1 MCMRKVVILIAF
13 ERSVCLSI
21 SCYYMRFLCVCLSLS
36 FCTCVCLFLRLSF
49 HLKCCAR
56 VRLYY
61 NRVPNSGETAEN
73 VLVKNDDNS
82 LILCLS
88 FAVVFASVA
97 IVSFTFSFPRGCSS
111 SRATSMEKTT
121 SFFNSSSS
129 RFSSSSG
136 VNGVFWAH
144 SFGYRENVFSVLAF
158 VASCSCSSPSP
169 SVFFFLFKRF
179 LLEYLVLGTNS
190 YVLSVTIFLLNTAFN
205 HSLLFELVSLPSNT
219 SGKHVLN
226 SPNVA
231 LSMVST
237 ITSFEGESSL
247 FAITFAKALSSF
259 FFLLVFFVFVV
270 VAAVV
275 LVVFIFVFFSCFPF
289 AFCKA

>member
-1 MCMRKVVILIAF
+1 
-13 ERSVCLSI
+13 
-21 SCYYMRFLCVCLSLS
+21 MRFLCVCLSLS

-61 NRVPNSGETAEN
+61 NRVPNSGETVEN

-82 LILCLS
+82 RILCLS

-97 IVSFTFSFPRGCSS
+97 IVPFAFSFPRGCSS

-144 SFGYRENVFSVLAF
+144 SFGYRKNVFSRSSLLVLVLLLLLLSF
-158 VASCSCSSPSP
+158 SSYSNGSYSNISFSVRIHTFYLSPS
-169 SVFFFLFKRF
+169 
-179 LLEYLVLGTNS
+179 
-190 YVLSVTIFLLNTAFN
+190 
-205 HSLLFELVSLPSNT
+205 
-219 SGKHVLN
+219 
-226 SPNVA
+226 
-231 LSMVST
+231 
-237 ITSFEGESSL
+237 
-247 FAITFAKALSSF
+247 
-259 FFLLVFFVFVV
+259 
-270 VAAVV
+270 
-275 LVVFIFVFFSCFPF
+275 FS
-289 AFCKA
+289 

>member
-1 MCMRKVVILIAF
+1 
-13 ERSVCLSI
+13 
-21 SCYYMRFLCVCLSLS
+21 
-36 FCTCVCLFLRLSF
+36 
-49 HLKCCAR
+49 
-56 VRLYY
+56 
-61 NRVPNSGETAEN
+61 
-73 VLVKNDDNS
+73 
-82 LILCLS
+82 
-88 FAVVFASVA
+88 
-97 IVSFTFSFPRGCSS
+97 
-111 SRATSMEKTT
+111 MEKTT
-121 SFFNSSSS
+121 SFFKSSSS

-136 VNGVFWAH
+136 VNGVFC
-144 SFGYRENVFSVLAF
+144 FKNVFSVLAF
-158 VASCSCSSPSP
+158 VASCSCFSPSP

-275 LVVFIFVFFSCFPF
+275 LVVFIFVFLSSFPF